1 MASAKLSKT
10 FSSAGNMNKWT
21 ISLWLKRSKT
31 GVEQIIASCYE
42 NNNYQTQIKFET
54 DDQLY
59 FNDENNGNTNGRIVS
74 NATYRD
80 TNGFYHMVFI
90 WDKDNSTS
98 GDKLRMYV
106 NGERITSF
114 SDTGNAPSAS
124 STWNSANTTQQFGA
138 KATSDYFDGIMTHIH
153 FCDGYAYEPTE
164 FGETDSTTGIW
175 KPKISPSVTY
185 GTNGYFLKM
194 DNAANMGLDSGGGSN
209 NFTVSGTIIQNKD
222 TPNNVF
228 ATLNPLNLQPSSP
241 PTLINGNTTVSAI
254 ADNDNVSTTL
264 GGSFK
269 WYYEAK
275 VLQNPDASNGYGAA
289 IGACH
294 EDTFS
299 YAGWAAGTRS
309 GFENSAVKW
318 YGNTVSNAGRFL
330 QGAGNQIIAGLT
342 QATAGDIVGCACDPA
357 NGKVYIHIN
366 GVYQNSGDPVNGTGF
381 IGGTAGKTGL
391 WFPWINSEHTYGTVD
406 VNFGNGYFGTTA
418 VTSAQNPDD
427 GNGIFEYDVP
437 AGYRALC
444 TKSLNAQEYS

>member
-1 MASAKLSKT
+1 MASAKLQKT

-21 ISLWLKRSKT
+21 ISLWLKRSKI

-74 NATYRD
+74 NTKYRD
-80 TNGFYHMVFI
+80 TSGFYHMVFI

-124 STWNSANTTQQFGA
+124 STWNAANTTQQFGA

-175 KPKISPSVTY
+175 KPKVSPSVTY

-209 NFTVSGTIIQNKD
+209 NFTTSGTIIQNKD

-228 ATLNPLNLQPSSP
+228 ATWNPLDSYYIGGTGTNVNTTWQTNNSNYSYITSTLGASSGKWYWEVKVSAETGGTSNLLVGVTSTQPVATDR
-241 PTLINGNTTVSAI
+241 TLGWNPNDVAYRGNGNKKINNS
-254 ADNDNVSTTL
+254 
-264 GGSFK
+264 
-269 WYYEAK
+269 
-275 VLQNPDASNGYGAA
+275 
-289 IGACH
+289 
-294 EDTFS
+294 DTS
-299 YAGWAAGTRS
+299 
-309 GFENSAVKW
+309 
-318 YGNTVSNAGRFL
+318 YGNTYAV
-330 QGAGNQIIAGLT
+330 GNII
-342 QATAGDIVGCACDPA
+342 
-357 NGKVYIHIN
+357 
-366 GVYQNSGDPVNGTGF
+366 GVAMDLDNNKLYFSKDGVWQNSGVPTSGSTGTGA
-381 IGGTAGKTGL
+381 IPLTASASTGL
-391 WFPWINSEHTYGTVD
+391 GFYFASISYVDGGQNATYQA
-406 VNFGNGYFGTTA
+406 NFGNGYFGTTA
-418 VTSAQNPDD
+418 VSSAQNPDD

-444 TKSLNAQEYS
+444 TKSLNAEEYS